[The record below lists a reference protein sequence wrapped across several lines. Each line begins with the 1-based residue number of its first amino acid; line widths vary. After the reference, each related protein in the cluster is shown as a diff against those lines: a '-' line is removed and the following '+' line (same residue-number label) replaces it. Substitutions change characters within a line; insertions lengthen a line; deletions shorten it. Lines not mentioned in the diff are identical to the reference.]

1 MLYWGLSFQKQITM
15 SNSLSSQESCT
26 GKQVN
31 EAQSINQLDQI
42 KPDYNNSSQ
51 VSNINGNFPE
61 LDRIE
66 LMSEMDRLTKLEK
79 IRKIAS
85 YLSLVL
91 IILIP
96 FVHPLLNPFPNQ
108 ENKLENRTVYSSQI
122 STEII
127 YRPDELNS
135 FLSNNHDFIY
145 RYLIVLLTISLSLM
159 GSTYLIEFLVKLEI
173 NKISCKLKKNTES
186 IVNGD
191 NSPNPMN

>member
-1 MLYWGLSFQKQITM
+1 MLYWGLSFQKPTTM

-31 EAQSINQLDQI
+31 EAQSINQLVE
-42 KPDYNNSSQ
+42 KKTHYNNSSQ

-66 LMSEMDRLTKLEK
+66 LISEMERLTKLEK
-79 IRKIAS
+79 MRKIAS

-108 ENKLENRTVYSSQI
+108 ENQLENRVKLENRTVNPSPTKVIDQ
-122 STEII
+122 
-127 YRPDELNS
+127 PDELKS
-135 FLSNNHDFIY
+135 FLSNNHNFIY

-173 NKISCKLKKNTES
+173 NKISSKLKNTES
-186 IVNGD
+186 IVKG
-191 NSPNPMN
+191 

>member
-1 MLYWGLSFQKQITM
+1 MLYWGLNFQKPTTM

-26 GKQVN
+26 RKQVN
-31 EAQSINQLDQI
+31 EAQSINQLVE
-42 KPDYNNSSQ
+42 KKTDYNNSSQ

-66 LMSEMDRLTKLEK
+66 LMSEMERLTKLEK

-108 ENKLENRTVYSSQI
+108 ENQLENRVKLENRTVVPSPTKVIDQ
-122 STEII
+122 
-127 YRPDELNS
+127 PDELNS
-135 FLSNNHDFIY
+135 FLSNNYNFIY
-145 RYLIVLLTISLSLM
+145 HYLIVLLTISLSLM

-173 NKISCKLKKNTES
+173 NKISSKLKNTES
-186 IVNGD
+186 IVKG
-191 NSPNPMN
+191 

>member
-31 EAQSINQLDQI
+31 EAQSINQLDKI

-108 ENKLENRTVYSSQI
+108 ENK
-122 STEII
+122 
-127 YRPDELNS
+127 
-135 FLSNNHDFIY
+135 F
-145 RYLIVLLTISLSLM
+145 LTISLSLM

-186 IVNGD
+186 IVKG
-191 NSPNPMN
+191 

>member
-1 MLYWGLSFQKQITM
+1 MLYWGLSFQKPTTM

-31 EAQSINQLDQI
+31 EAQSINQLVE
-42 KPDYNNSSQ
+42 KKTHYNNSSQ

-66 LMSEMDRLTKLEK
+66 LMSEMERLTKLEK
-79 IRKIAS
+79 MRKIAS

-108 ENKLENRTVYSSQI
+108 ENQLENRVKLENRTVNPSPTKVIDQ
-122 STEII
+122 
-127 YRPDELNS
+127 PDELKS
-135 FLSNNHDFIY
+135 FLSNNHNFIY

-173 NKISCKLKKNTES
+173 NKISSKLKNTES
-186 IVNGD
+186 IVKG
-191 NSPNPMN
+191 

>member
-108 ENKLENRTVYSSQI
+108 ENQLENRVKLENRTVDPSPTKVIDQ
-122 STEII
+122 
-127 YRPDELNS
+127 PDELNS
-135 FLSNNHDFIY
+135 FLSNNHNFIY
-145 RYLIVLLTISLSLM
+145 HYLIVLLTISLSLM

-173 NKISCKLKKNTES
+173 NKISSKLKNTES
-186 IVNGD
+186 IVKG
-191 NSPNPMN
+191 